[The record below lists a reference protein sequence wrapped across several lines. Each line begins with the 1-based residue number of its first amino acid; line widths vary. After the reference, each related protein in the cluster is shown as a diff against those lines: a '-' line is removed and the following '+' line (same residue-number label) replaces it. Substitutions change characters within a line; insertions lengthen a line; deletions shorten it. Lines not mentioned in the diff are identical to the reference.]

1 MLLETLDIRHSVLH
15 EQKKWKS
22 INFYALQPKI
32 WFLRLWNCVFIWKFP
47 KTQVFIL
54 NFQFQ
59 NVPAVASTL
68 LLMML
73 SVDRYIAIQHPL
85 MFSLIR
91 DESKLP
97 KIMTI
102 SSWFLSILVCAPIL
116 IVRNVTADLTCD
128 EFWFYLSVRKIY
140 VLVFISVLYLIPS
153 FTVGLCHLSVGNRIY
168 ATSLMAS
175 AANGDI
181 PLPMPIMARPKD
193 MIIVASVHELPPV
206 VRYFN

>member
-1 MLLETLDIRHSVLH
+1 MLLTV
-15 EQKKWKS
+15 
-22 INFYALQPKI
+22 FFFVF
-32 WFLRLWNCVFIWKFP
+32 FLVMFRL
-47 KTQVFIL
+47 
-54 NFQFQ
+54 Q

-68 LLMML
+68 LLTML

-91 DESKLP
+91 DENKLP

-102 SSWFLSILVCAPIL
+102 SSWLLSILVCVPIL
-116 IVRNVTADLTCD
+116 LVRNVSSSYTCD
-128 EFWFYLSVRKIY
+128 EFWFDANVKKLY
-140 VLVFISVLYLIPS
+140 VIVFISVLYAIPTL
-153 FTVGLCHLSVGNRIY
+153 TVGLCHLSVGNRIY

-193 MIIVASVHELPPV
+193 MIIVASVHELPPMV
-206 VRYFN
+206 SAFFIVQLLWITRISRLIVDW